1 MSTQLDIVLELDERR
16 RASFGRIGRPEHR
29 RYLVSEEPDGTIV
42 LRPAVVMT
50 ELEARL
56 LANRAL
62 VERIRENEREPSRL
76 VRHKRPKE

>member
-1 MSTQLDIVLELDERR
+1 M
-16 RASFGRIGRPEHR
+16 
-29 RYLVSEEPDGTIV
+29 SEEPDGTIV